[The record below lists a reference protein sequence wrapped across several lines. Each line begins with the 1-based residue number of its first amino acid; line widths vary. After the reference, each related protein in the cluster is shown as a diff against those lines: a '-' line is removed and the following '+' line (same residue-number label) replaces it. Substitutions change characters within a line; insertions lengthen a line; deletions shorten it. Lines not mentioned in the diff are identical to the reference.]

1 MLSRY
6 SRDPVCAPCLRAT
19 RGARPVTPAW
29 LWDCLPMR
37 EALASADLAAFVAIV
52 RAAMGLSQLDLAGL
66 TGWSQSTVTRVESG
80 ERDTIY
86 DIRELLRFADA
97 VGMPRHAL
105 MPLIAGDPVA
115 DAAVAGINQDMEMD
129 RRHFNGVLAGGFAA
143 GIGWAPVTIPTRV
156 EAPHIKHLNATI
168 QRLYSDDQRIGG
180 GMLLA
185 PALHLLARV
194 RRMLDEADF
203 TESIGR
209 RLLSTAG
216 ELCVC
221 AGWLAY
227 DVDDQ
232 NLARQLYAE
241 AYMYAGHA
249 GDERL
254 RVNVTSYLA
263 MQAIRLARTYP
274 GRAREALHSVA
285 VGREAARRWATP
297 RVHALLAVR
306 EAVAHATLGDQIACR
321 RAIATAWR
329 EVEHGTHEDDPA
341 WTGFVSETTLTYFE
355 GLTSMTLDKPVR
367 AVDRFQRLLADSAI
381 GDRNRLYYRSCLANA
396 LLASGAKQESLNEGL
411 NLLSQMSGSRRTLR
425 ELAPL
430 RAVAGE
436 SSEFAGRYDRLLAA

>member
-1 MLSRY
+1 
-6 SRDPVCAPCLRAT
+6 
-19 RGARPVTPAW
+19 
-29 LWDCLPMR
+29 MR

-52 RAAMGLSQLDLAGL
+52 RAAMRLSQLELACL
-66 TGWSQSTVTRVESG
+66 VGWSQSTVNRIESG

-86 DIRELLRFADA
+86 DIRQILRFADA
-97 VGMPRHAL
+97 VDMPRHAL
-105 MPLIAGDPVA
+105 MPLLVGNPVA
-115 DAAVAGINQDMEMD
+115 DAAVAGTNPDMDMD
-129 RRHFNGVLAGGFAA
+129 RRHFNGVLAGSFAA
-143 GIGWAPVTIPTRV
+143 SIGWGSVTIPARV
-156 EAPHIKHLNATI
+156 EAAHIKHLKATI
-168 QRLYSDDQRIGG
+168 RRLYSDDQRIGG

-185 PALHLLARV
+185 PALHQLARV

-227 DVDDQ
+227 DSGDQ

-263 MQAIRLARTYP
+263 MQAIRLARTNP

-285 VGREAARRWATP
+285 VGRDAARRWATP
-297 RVHALLAVR
+297 RVYALLAVR

-321 RAIATAWR
+321 KAIATAWR

-341 WTGFVSETTLTYFE
+341 WTGFVSQTTLTYFE
-355 GLTSMTLDKPVR
+355 GLTSLALDKPVL
-367 AVDRFQRLLADSAI
+367 AVDRFRSLLGESAI

-396 LLASGAKQESLNEGL
+396 LLASGSRTESLNEGL
-411 NLLSQMSGSRRTLR
+411 NLLSHVNGSRRTLQ

-436 SSEFAGRYDRLLAA
+436 SSEFADRYDRLLAA